1 MSIQSEIVRLQ
12 GLRGALRTKLVAL
25 GLAQPTATLAD
36 CVSAVE
42 GMENR
47 GGVSGTISAAEERC
61 GIPAGYHNGQG
72 TVSIAPVERE
82 KLRPE
87 NIKLGVMLL
96 GVAGSYTGE
105 ESILQ
110 EKTVMPTKSR
120 QLVTADQGYDALSRV
135 TVEAIPSNYA
145 DVSGVTA
152 RAGEVLANRIFVAAD
167 GSETAGA
174 MPNNG
179 AVSASID
186 GLNTVSYTIPA
197 GYHAGTG
204 KVQLTGDIETALA
217 AI

>member
-1 MSIQSEIVRLQ
+1 
-12 GLRGALRTKLVAL
+12 
-25 GLAQPTATLAD
+25 
-36 CVSAVE
+36 
-42 GMENR
+42 
-47 GGVSGTISAAEERC
+47 
-61 GIPAGYHNGQG
+61 
-72 TVSIAPVERE
+72 
-82 KLRPE
+82 
-87 NIKLGVMLL
+87 MLL

-110 EKTVMPTKSR
+110 EKTVTPTKSR

-135 TVEAIPSNYA
+135 TVEPIPANYA